1 MDQSEEFVEDFLAH
15 YGVKGM
21 RWGVRRDR
29 ETTKVRTSQRP
40 GRKVKA
46 TGGDGQKAHP
56 DATRAAVN
64 RQKAS
69 RSTTDSLSDA
79 ELKKLLN
86 RMRMEVEYEKL
97 KPESLQVKAAKFI
110 TSEFMNISMN
120 IAKEMAV
127 NAIRGE
133 VKKTTS
139 KLAKKLAKN
148 K

>member
-21 RWGVRRDR
+21 RWGIRRDR
-29 ETTKVRTSQRP
+29 ETTKVRASQSP

-46 TGGDGQKAHP
+46 TGGDGQKASA
-56 DATRAAVN
+56 DATRAAIN
-64 RQKAS
+64 RQKAA

-97 KPESLQVKAAKFI
+97 KPESLQVRAAKFI
-110 TSEFMNISMN
+110 TSEFMNIGMN

-133 VKKTTS
+133 VKKTTAN
-139 KLAKKLAKN
+139 LAKKLAKN